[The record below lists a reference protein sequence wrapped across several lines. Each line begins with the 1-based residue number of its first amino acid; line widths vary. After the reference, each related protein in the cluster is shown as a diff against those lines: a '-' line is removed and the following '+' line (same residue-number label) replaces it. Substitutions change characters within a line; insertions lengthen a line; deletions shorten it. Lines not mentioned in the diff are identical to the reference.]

1 MFSKKEIW
9 RIAMEQSARD
19 LNCDPE
25 DFLKPTPVVASGG
38 GGLSAEAKKYYKA
51 PIPMNFVSYGSNVV
65 VSALEGYKDIAAEY
79 IHTFEFYR
87 CFEPPAIHWLDERL
101 APFQQKVCFMAEYQ
115 LPDPEKVRPLPC
127 AYPLKVLEQKDFSGL
142 YLPEWHNALCEDRKE
157 LDVLGVGA
165 YDREALIG
173 LAGCSADAEM
183 MWQIGVDVLPEYRGQ
198 GIAAALTSRLAL
210 EILERNKVPFYC
222 SAWSNLLS
230 VRNALRCGFT
240 PAWVE
245 MTVKPEIVINE
256 MQTYSG
262 WQQEYY
268 DAMKRGD
275 FTHGASDYAK
285 THPSLKEKQNIEL

>member
-1 MFSKKEIW
+1 MMLNKEEIQ

-19 LNCDPE
+19 LNCVPE
-25 DFLKPTPVVASGG
+25 DFLKSVPVLAP
-38 GGLSAEAKKYYKA
+38 GGLRAGAKKYYKP
-51 PIPMNFVSYGSNVV
+51 PIPCNFVSYGGNVV
-65 VSALEGYKDIAAEY
+65 ASALPEYRDIAAEY
-79 IHTFEFYR
+79 VRKFTFYR
-87 CFEPPAIHWLDERL
+87 CFETPAIHWLDERL

-127 AYPLKVLEQKDFSGL
+127 AYPLKVLEQKDFAGL
-142 YLPEWHNALCEDRKE
+142 YLPQWSNALCEDRKE

-165 YDREALIG
+165 YDGEALIG

-183 MWQIGVDVLPEYRGQ
+183 MWQIGVDVLPDYRRK

-210 EILERNKVPFYC
+210 EILKRGKVPFYC

-245 MTVKPEIVINE
+245 MTVKPVQIV
-256 MQTYSG
+256 MDMYC
-262 WQQEYY
+262 
-268 DAMKRGD
+268 
-275 FTHGASDYAK
+275 
-285 THPSLKEKQNIEL
+285 